1 MFMSQMLCK
10 SYDTNFDPVGLK
22 FGIEGLLV
30 LIILPG
36 DADPLITL

>member
-22 FGIEGLLV
+22 FGMGLSSSNN
-30 LIILPG
+30 LPG
-36 DADPLITL
+36 DADPLVTL